1 MMHPLVK
8 GKLILALMLIV
19 ICARLSLF
27 ALSTMGI
34 IPLLGPLNNPIIS
47 WVLPLLVVGIMIFV
61 LVFMRGRMMGRMA
74 CAVDNATPLEIS
86 KRRFAL
92 GEITKDQYEDMR
104 RALLDKEQP
113 HNQQDSR

>member
-1 MMHPLVK
+1 MMHSLGK
-8 GKLILALMLIV
+8 GKLVLALMIIV

-34 IPLLGPLNNPIIS
+34 IPLAGPLNNSIIS
-47 WVLPLLVVGIMIFV
+47 WVLPLLMVGVMIFM
-61 LVFMRGRMMGRMA
+61 LLFMRGRMMGRMA
-74 CAVDNATPLEIS
+74 CGLDNATPLEIL

-104 RALLDKEQP
+104 RVLLDDE
-113 HNQQDSR
+113 DSRESA